1 MHINDLKCSFILP
14 YKMLL
19 KKFIRMI
26 RDFICIIGLLIISPF
41 LFFAAIAIIIED
53 GMPILFAQERVG
65 KDQSIFKIIKIRTL
79 KIGAPNIGTH
89 QLENKYKLKCGNLI
103 RKIKL
108 DEFPQLINVLKGDIN
123 LIGPRPG
130 LVSQIDL
137 TQNRN
142 AKGIYVIKPGITGL
156 SQVLGYD
163 MSDPAKLAEIDKI
176 YIQKQSLYVN
186 FLILISTFMPFTKK
200 YLIKMI
206 S

>member
-1 MHINDLKCSFILP
+1 
-14 YKMLL
+14 MLS

-26 RDFICIIGLLIISPF
+26 RDFICIIGLLVISPF

-53 GMPILFAQERVG
+53 GMPFLFIQERIG
-65 KDQSIFKIIKIRTL
+65 KNQLIFKIIKIRTL
-79 KIGAPNIGTH
+79 KIGAPNTGTH
-89 QLENKYKLKCGNLI
+89 QLENEYKLKCGKLI

-142 AKGIYVIKPGITGL
+142 ANGIYDIKPGITGL

-163 MSDPAKLAEIDKI
+163 MSDPSKLAEIDKM
-176 YIQKQSLYVN
+176 YIQKQSLYLN
-186 FLILISTFMPFTKK
+186 FLILISTFTPFPKK
-200 YLIKMI
+200 YLLKMI

>member
-1 MHINDLKCSFILP
+1 
-14 YKMLL
+14 MLR

-53 GMPILFAQERVG
+53 GMPILFTQERIG
-65 KDQSIFKIIKIRTL
+65 KNQSIFKIIKIRTL
-79 KIGAPNIGTH
+79 KMRAPNIGTH
-89 QLENKYKLKCGNLI
+89 QLENKYKLKCGKLI

-137 TQNRN
+137 THNRN
-142 AKGIYVIKPGITGL
+142 AKGVYKIKPGITGL

-163 MSDPAKLAEIDKI
+163 MSDPVKLAEIDKI
-176 YIQKQSLYVN
+176 YIQKQSLCVD
-186 FLILISTFMPFTKK
+186 FLILVSTFIPFAKK
-200 YLIKMI
+200 YIIKMI

>member
-1 MHINDLKCSFILP
+1 
-14 YKMLL
+14 MLR

-53 GMPILFAQERVG
+53 GMPILFTQERIG
-65 KDQSIFKIIKIRTL
+65 KNQSIFNIIKIRTL

-89 QLENKYKLKCGNLI
+89 QLENEYKLKCGKLI

-130 LVSQIDL
+130 LVSQFDL

-142 AKGIYVIKPGITGL
+142 AKGIYEIKPGITGL

-163 MSDPAKLAEIDKI
+163 MSDSAKLAEIDKI
-176 YIQKQSLYVN
+176 YIQKQSLYVD
-186 FLILISTFMPFTKK
+186 FLILISTFIPFTKK
-200 YLIKMI
+200 YLIKLI

>member
-1 MHINDLKCSFILP
+1 
-14 YKMLL
+14 MLR

-26 RDFICIIGLLIISPF
+26 RNFICIIGLLIISPF

-53 GMPILFAQERVG
+53 GMPILFIQERIG
-65 KDQSIFKIIKIRTL
+65 KNQSIFNIIKIRTL

-89 QLENKYKLKCGNLI
+89 QLENEYKLKCGKLI

-142 AKGIYVIKPGITGL
+142 AKGIYEIKPGITGL

-163 MSDPAKLAEIDKI
+163 MSDSAKLAEIDKI
-176 YIQKQSLYVN
+176 YIHKQSLYVD
-186 FLILISTFMPFTKK
+186 FLILICTFIPFTKK